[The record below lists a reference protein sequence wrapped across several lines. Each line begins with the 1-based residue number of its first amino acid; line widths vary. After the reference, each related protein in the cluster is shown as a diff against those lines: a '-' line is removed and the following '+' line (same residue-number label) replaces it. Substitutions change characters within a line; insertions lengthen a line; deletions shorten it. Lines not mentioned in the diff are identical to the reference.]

1 MKPLNRLFATP
12 DPAARRVVTIKKRLD
27 AGRYLCADREGRLFP
42 AHSTASYPLGAIVVV
57 AAGQITGHAG
67 TIQTFEV

>member
-1 MKPLNRLFATP
+1 MKPLNRLFGQP
-12 DPAARRVVTIKKRLD
+12 EIDRRIVTIKKRID

-42 AHSTASYPLGAIVVV
+42 ATTTNSYPLGAIVFV
-57 AAGQITGHAG
+57 AAGQITGSAG